1 MTTIGLVRH
10 GITEWNELGI
20 VQGSSNIPLNKTG
33 REQAAALSERLAAEE
48 GWDLIIASDL
58 ERAKETAEII
68 GARLG
73 IPISHFDAR
82 LREMNGGAIEGTT
95 EDERVK
101 KWGAG
106 WRSLDLGMETR
117 EAVAGRGAAALQDIV
132 RDYPGKRVLAVSHG
146 GLIGLTLQSLLPDQ
160 FTKTLLNNTSITILK
175 NAEGAW
181 QCPLYNCT
189 RHLEG
194 KVFAQ

>member
-160 FTKTLLNNTSITILK
+160 FTRTLLNNTSITILK
-175 NAEGAW
+175 NAEDAW
-181 QCPLYNCT
+181 QCPLFNCT
-189 RHLEG
+189 RHLDG